1 MKTMFG
7 LADQEE
13 AEGEGLLVSE
23 LSVMTISYGG
33 TDWTALFHKIFP
45 TLVFGKSIHR
55 VAPFEEAPA
64 LAALIHEVIGKASLL
79 AFTDGPN
86 GFCAE
91 CAADGFAGGRQA
103 VRQVAVTAEALEYIV
118 GEAMVC
124 CAAA

>member
-1 MKTMFG
+1 MLGF
-7 LADQEE
+7 ADQEE

-33 TDWTALFHKIFP
+33 TNWTALFHMISP

-64 LAALIHEVIGKASLL
+64 LAALVHEAIGEAFFL
-79 AFTDGPN
+79 AFADGPN

-91 CAADGFAGGRQA
+91 CAANGFAGGGQA
-103 VRQVAVTAEALEYIV
+103 FRQVAVTAEALEYIV
-118 GEAMVC
+118 GEAMMC

>member
-1 MKTMFG
+1 MLG

-13 AEGEGLLVSE
+13 AEREGLLMSE
-23 LSVMTISYGG
+23 LSVVTITYGSA
-33 TDWTALFHKIFP
+33 DWAALFHKIFP
-45 TLVFGKSIHR
+45 ALMLGQPIHR
-55 VAPFEEAPA
+55 VTPFEEAPT
-64 LAALIHEVIGKASLL
+64 LAALVHEVVGKASLL

-118 GEAMVC
+118 GEAMLC
-124 CAAA
+124 SATT

>member
-1 MKTMFG
+1 MFG

-13 AEGEGLLVSE
+13 AEGEGLLMGK
-23 LSVMTISYGG
+23 LGMMTIPDGGAYGA
-33 TDWTALFHKIFP
+33 ALFHEIFP
-45 TLVFGKSIHR
+45 ALVFGKSIHR

-64 LAALIHEVIGKASLL
+64 LAALAHEVVGKASLL

>member
-1 MKTMFG
+1 MKTMLG

-13 AEGEGLLVSE
+13 AEGEGLLVGK
-23 LSVMTISYGG
+23 LGMMAISDGG
-33 TDWTALFHKIFP
+33 TYWAALFHQVFP
-45 TLVFGKSIHR
+45 ALVLGQPVHR
-55 VAPFEEAPA
+55 VTPFEEASA
-64 LAALIHEVIGKASLL
+64 LATLIHEVVGKASLL

>member
-1 MKTMFG
+1 M
-7 LADQEE
+7 
-13 AEGEGLLVSE
+13 SE

-33 TDWTALFHKIFP
+33 TNWTALFHEIFP
-45 TLVFGKSIHR
+45 ALVFGKSIHR

-64 LAALIHEVIGKASLL
+64 LAALIHEVVGKASLL

-91 CAADGFAGGRQA
+91 CAANGFAGGGQA
-103 VRQVAVTAEALEYIV
+103 QRQVAVAAEALEYIV